1 VASPGL
7 ITDREELE
15 SLFHEL
21 AEELQRLRVT
31 AEIVMVGGSWMLW
44 HSQRA
49 ATRDVDSARQFETDL
64 SEAIDR
70 VGLRHQLQK
79 AWLNDAASAYWPSGH
94 SFDDC
99 EIVYRQEALVVRTPS
114 PDILFVMK
122 LYRADPQDR
131 EDLVSLW
138 PICSFAAADEAARAF
153 QRAYPHAPDDEHLA
167 DYVREIARDA
177 DRA

>member
-1 VASPGL
+1 
-7 ITDREELE
+7 
-15 SLFHEL
+15 
-21 AEELQRLRVT
+21 
-31 AEIVMVGGSWMLW
+31 M
-44 HSQRA
+44 
-49 ATRDVDSARQFETDL
+49 DSARPFETDL

-70 VGLRHQLQK
+70 VGSRHELRK
-79 AWLNDAASAYWPSGH
+79 AWLNDAAAAYWPVGQ

-138 PICSFAAADEAARAF
+138 PMCSFAVSDEAARAF
-153 QRAYPHAPDDEHLA
+153 QRAYPHAPDDEYLA
-167 DYVREIARDA
+167 DFIRDIARDA
-177 DRA
+177 GRS